1 MIGAGGRGKFGKE
14 AREIRVRL
22 DAIGSG
28 GFDQRVHALPF
39 HSGGEIQHPAY
50 GGERCVQSLVA
61 ALIVIREV
69 EIARLIAAFI
79 CAYNAH
85 IGGEI

>member
-28 GFDQRVHALPF
+28 GFDQRYTLYPSTREARFNTL
-39 HSGGEIQHPAY
+39 
-50 GGERCVQSLVA
+50 RTA
-61 ALIVIREV
+61 ASAVFRVLLR
-69 EIARLIAAFI
+69 RL
-79 CAYNAH
+79 
-85 IGGEI
+85 